1 MPKDN
6 TVVENIEETDAQ
18 DTEIK
23 DNEDLDEEIG
33 QEVTFDEII
42 KSEAYSKDYRKAV
55 DREVSKAINVRTT
68 RLSP

>member
-1 MPKDN
+1 MPNDN

-18 DTEIK
+18 NTEIK

-42 KSEAYSKDYRKAV
+42 KSEVYSKDYRKYV
-55 DREVSKAINVRTT
+55 DREISKAINIRTT

>member
-6 TVVENIEETDAQ
+6 TVVENIEETNAQ
-18 DTEIK
+18 NTEIK

>member
-1 MPKDN
+1 MPNDN

-18 DTEIK
+18 NTEIQ

-42 KSEAYSKDYRKAV
+42 KSEAYSKDYRKYV
-55 DREVSKAINVRTT
+55 DREISKAINVRTT

>member
-1 MPKDN
+1 M
-6 TVVENIEETDAQ
+6 
-18 DTEIK
+18 
-23 DNEDLDEEIG
+23 DLDEEIG